1 MANCHQEI
9 FIRSAITKYKIEKF
23 NCYLKICVHY
33 FIAKN
38 YETKNTEK
46 GTLEMFYTKAKAEN
60 LYFLQGY
67 HLVYIWVSLEYV
79 NPIEEIK
86 SGHFLIARVI
96 SRCILSQV
104 PLYTSQY

>member
-1 MANCHQEI
+1 M
-9 FIRSAITKYKIEKF
+9 
-23 NCYLKICVHY
+23 HY

-46 GTLEMFYTKAKAEN
+46 DTLEMFYAKAKAEN